1 MSIQNP
7 SLPLVPAGLQV
18 RSVVVDGVQ
27 LLITA
32 TPTATGAAC
41 PACGGVT
48 AGVHDRRWRKI
59 ADLPWHD
66 RAVLWRVQVRRFRCR
81 RCSGRVFTEPLPALA
96 GTRVRRSDRLAQA
109 QTSMGMALGG
119 EAGARLSYRL
129 FMPVSGDTVLR
140 LIRRSPL
147 PPMPAPRVIGIDD
160 WAWRRGRHY
169 GTIVCD
175 LERRRVI
182 DLLPGRSSKPVAR
195 WLAAHLGIAVVSRD
209 RAGPYADAARTGAPG
224 AIQVAD
230 RWHLLVNASD
240 ALRHVVERHQP
251 QVREAVRFC
260 TPSASPASHPRTPLP
275 TPGAAPAVS
284 SPSRRHARFEVVHR
298 LHADGVPIK
307 QIVRQT
313 GVARNAVRRWLRA
326 CELIPYRRA
335 PAPSLL
341 NRHQPFLEERWLAG
355 ERRSTDLHRALEA
368 RGFEGGYDI
377 VRRWAARRRAATAVT
392 QVLPSHI
399 PSARRTTRLL
409 KAQPS
414 SLNQAER
421 RFVEAL
427 EKAAPDL
434 RIAADL
440 VRDFGILLKQN
451 DPAGLDPWLMAAAK
465 TGLRGFA
472 RGVRQDQAAVEAAIA
487 QPWSNGQVEG
497 QNNRLKLIKRSMYGR
512 AGFDLLRQ
520 RVLQAA

>member
-7 SLPLVPAGLQV
+7 SLPLVPAGLRV
-18 RSVVVDGVQ
+18 GSVTFDGDK

-41 PACGGVT
+41 PACDEVT
-48 AGVHDRRWRKI
+48 ACVHDRRWRKI
-59 ADLPWHD
+59 ADLSWHD
-66 RAVLWRVQVRRFRCR
+66 RAVLWRVQARRFRCC

-96 GTRVRRSDRLAQA
+96 GVKVRRSDRLAKA

-119 EAGARLSYRL
+119 EAGARLSGRL
-129 FMPVSGDTVLR
+129 FMPVSGDTMLR

-147 PPMPAPRVIGIDD
+147 PPRPTPRVVGIDD

-182 DLLPGRSSKPVAR
+182 DLLPGRSSEPVAR
-195 WLAAHLGIAVVSRD
+195 WLAAHPGVAVASRD

-251 QVREAVRFC
+251 QLRDAVRLC
-260 TPSASPASHPRTPLP
+260 APSALPASHPRAPLP
-275 TPGAAPAVS
+275 IPVAAPAAPP
-284 SPSRRHARFEVVHR
+284 PSRRHTRFEVVQR
-298 LHADGVPIK
+298 LHAEGIPSK
-307 QIVRQT
+307 QIVRRT

-326 CELIPYRRA
+326 GEFIPYRRA

-355 ERRSTDLHRALEA
+355 ERRSTDLHRALQA

-377 VRRWAARRRAATAVT
+377 VRRWAA
-392 QVLPSHI
+392 
-399 PSARRTTRLL
+399 
-409 KAQPS
+409 
-414 SLNQAER
+414 
-421 RFVEAL
+421 
-427 EKAAPDL
+427 
-434 RIAADL
+434 
-440 VRDFGILLKQN
+440 
-451 DPAGLDPWLMAAAK
+451 
-465 TGLRGFA
+465 
-472 RGVRQDQAAVEAAIA
+472 
-487 QPWSNGQVEG
+487 
-497 QNNRLKLIKRSMYGR
+497 
-512 AGFDLLRQ
+512 
-520 RVLQAA
+520 